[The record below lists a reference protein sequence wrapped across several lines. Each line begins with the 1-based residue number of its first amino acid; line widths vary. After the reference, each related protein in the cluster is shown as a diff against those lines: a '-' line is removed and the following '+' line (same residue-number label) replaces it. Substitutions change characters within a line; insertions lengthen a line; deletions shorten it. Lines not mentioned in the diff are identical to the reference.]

1 MKGGDRPTG
10 GVAHGMSWGHPT
22 KGRPRTAGVTVTV
35 VGLLATAVLA
45 PPSSASE
52 ATPVSVIVRET
63 PDSARTA
70 EDLVRAAG
78 GHVVRP
84 LPIIGGFAASVPP
97 GAIDGL
103 TASRAVLSVTPDASV
118 RLLDEEDVLEESS
131 EYDSKHDDGSMFTLV
146 KRVTRAARMWRNGY
160 TGRGIDVALIDSGVA
175 PVDGLTAPNK
185 VVNGADLSFESQAPA
200 LRHMDTFG
208 HGTHMAGIIAG
219 RDDAVT
225 STDRPDPGR
234 FMGMAP
240 DARLVSVKVADA
252 NGATDVSQVIAAID
266 WVVQHRL
273 DNGMNIR
280 VLNLSFGTDGLQDY
294 RLDPLAYAAEVAWR
308 RGIVVVAAAGN
319 QSYGSGRL
327 NNPAFDPYL
336 LAVGA
341 ADGDGSYTR
350 HDDEVPDFSSCGN
363 ASRRPDLVAP
373 GSSVVSLRDPG
384 SRIDLDHPSGRVG
397 ERFFRGSGTSQA
409 AAVVSGAAALLL
421 SQRPWLSPDQVKAI
435 LTASAV
441 SITNDDLL
449 CQGAG
454 MLDLKNAMSTGVP
467 FGAVQLW
474 PRSTGSGSL
483 EAARGSA
490 HLTDGDVEL
499 RGEIDIFG
507 HPWDGK
513 SWSLASAQGVSW
525 QGGLWN
531 GKSWSGDSWS
541 GSSWAGKSWST
552 VVWPTGSWA
561 GKSWSDASWT
571 GKSWSGKSWSIGGW
585 SGKSWSG
592 KSWGSEIWSTA
603 GWGDG

>member
-1 MKGGDRPTG
+1 
-10 GVAHGMSWGHPT
+10 
-22 KGRPRTAGVTVTV
+22 
-35 VGLLATAVLA
+35 
-45 PPSSASE
+45 
-52 ATPVSVIVRET
+52 
-63 PDSARTA
+63 
-70 EDLVRAAG
+70 
-78 GHVVRP
+78 
-84 LPIIGGFAASVPP
+84 
-97 GAIDGL
+97 
-103 TASRAVLSVTPDASV
+103 
-118 RLLDEEDVLEESS
+118 
-131 EYDSKHDDGSMFTLV
+131 
-146 KRVTRAARMWRNGY
+146 
-160 TGRGIDVALIDSGVA
+160 
-175 PVDGLTAPNK
+175 
-185 VVNGADLSFESQAPA
+185 
-200 LRHMDTFG
+200 
-208 HGTHMAGIIAG
+208 
-219 RDDAVT
+219 
-225 STDRPDPGR
+225 
-234 FMGMAP
+234 
-240 DARLVSVKVADA
+240 VADA

-280 VLNLSFGTDGLQDY
+280 VLNLSFGTDGVQDY